1 MSKPVLRSVKKVAP
15 SASMRSLRASLDQA
29 EQALAAIRKGDVD
42 VVVMGGPGGAR
53 VFTLEGA
60 DHDYRVMLEAM
71 SEGVAKLTQ
80 QGIIGYCNA
89 RFASMLGVPLDRTIG
104 SSIHDLV
111 SAAERERFV
120 AMLDAGS
127 RKRSEGEFQVQ
138 APGAARSLP
147 VLLSVVPVTMGGAEV
162 HCLVMTD
169 LTEQRR
175 QSDAIAIERAA
186 MQKRLLQ
193 VDRMAAM
200 GTVAAGVAHEI
211 NNPLAYVIA
220 TLQLMFNRLP
230 ELTNGAGG
238 PLSEQAAWL
247 KRQLERAQEGAGRVR
262 VIVRDLKAFSRADE
276 ETLSAIDLPRALTS
290 AIALVSNEIALRA
303 RLVLDYE
310 GLPHVHANEARLG
323 QVFVNLLVN
332 AVQAI
337 PAGDAEGNEIRVSG
351 RADDAGRAII
361 EIRDTG
367 SGITAEHLQR
377 IFEPFF
383 TTKPIGVGTGLGLS
397 LCHGI
402 VASFGGQ
409 ITIESPPGEGTLV
422 RVTLP
427 GCDNQAQTVSSA
439 SPPAESKG
447 RLLVIDD
454 EQDFADVLHD
464 SLAPFHEV
472 DTTTHA
478 RQALGWIVAG
488 KRFDVILCDMRMPEM
503 TGLDFYSQL
512 AVDNP
517 EQAKRVVLMSGG
529 FTRKPSE
536 APIALPSPILE
547 KPFDTDQVR
556 TLMREALERGT
567 RPPDAVNGSS

>member
-1 MSKPVLRSVKKVAP
+1 MTKPALRSVKKAAP
-15 SASMRSLRASLDQA
+15 PASMRSLRASLDQA

-42 VVVMGGPGGAR
+42 MVVMGGPGGAR

-71 SEGVAKLTQ
+71 SEGVAKLTH
-80 QGIIGYCNA
+80 QGIIAYCNA
-89 RFASMLGVPLDRTIG
+89 RFAAMLGVPLDRTIG
-104 SSIHDLV
+104 RSMHDLV
-111 SAAERERFV
+111 PPAEHERFV
-120 AMLDAGS
+120 ALLATGG

-138 APGAARSLP
+138 APGAACSLP
-147 VLLSVVPVTMGGAEV
+147 VLLSVVPMTMGGAEV

-169 LTEQRR
+169 LTQQRR
-175 QSDAIAIERAA
+175 QADAIAVERAV

-211 NNPLAYVIA
+211 NNPLAYVVA
-220 TLQLMFNRLP
+220 SLQLMLNRLP
-230 ELTNGAGG
+230 ELTNGTGG
-238 PLSEQAAWL
+238 PTAEQMEWL
-247 KRQLERAQEGAGRVR
+247 HRQLVRASDGAGRVR

-276 ETLSAIDLPRALTS
+276 DTLGVVDLPRALTS
-290 AIALVSNEIALRA
+290 AIALVSNEIVLRA

-310 GLPHVHANEARLG
+310 GLPPVRANEARLG
-323 QVFVNLLVN
+323 QVFVNLLMN

-337 PAGDAEGNEIRVSG
+337 PAGDAEGHEIRVSG
-351 RADDAGRAII
+351 HADATGQAII

-367 SGITAEHLQR
+367 SGITAEDLQR

-383 TTKPIGVGTGLGLS
+383 TTKPIGVGTGLGLA

-409 ITIESPPGEGTLV
+409 ITIENVPDAGALV

-427 GCDNQAQTVSSA
+427 GCGNAAQTIASA
-439 SPPAESKG
+439 PPPAESKG

-454 EQDFADVLHD
+454 EQDFSEVLQE
-464 SLAPFHEV
+464 SLKPFHEV
-472 DTTTHA
+472 ATTTRA
-478 RQALGWIVAG
+478 REALGWIAAG

-512 AVDNP
+512 AVNNP

-529 FTRKPSE
+529 FTRKANE
-536 APIALPSPILE
+536 APIALPRPILE

-556 TLMREALERGT
+556 TLLRETLGRGA
-567 RPPDAVNGSS
+567 RPPDVVTP